1 MKVEDGHVYVALNPK
16 RVKIGGG
23 EEAGDRSAVYDAV
36 MIRADFPILARRI
49 GGKRLVYLDNAATS
63 QKPRQ
68 VLDAL
73 GEYYEEH
80 NANIHRGVHRLAEE
94 ATAAYEGARQKVA
107 RFLGASDATGLVF
120 TRGTTESIN
129 LVAHAWGRKSLGEG
143 DEIVLTEAEH
153 HSNLVP
159 WQLAAQ
165 ATGAK
170 LRFIPI
176 REDGTL
182 DMEEAGRLIGPRTK
196 LVAAIHASNVLGTI
210 NPVEKLTLMAHEAGA
225 LMLVDGAQSAP
236 HMPVD
241 VAELGCDFFAYS
253 GHKMLGPTGVGV
265 LWGRPEILEE
275 MEPFL
280 GGGEMIREVHL
291 EHSTWNE
298 LPHKF
303 EAGTMNIAQAV
314 GLGAA
319 VDYLDELG
327 MENVREHERR
337 LGAYAYRR
345 LLEIEGITLYGPAED
360 RTGLVSF
367 TLPDVHPHDISQ
379 LLDEEGVAVRSGHH
393 CCQPLMR
400 RLGVA
405 ATSRASFY
413 LYNTEDEVDALV
425 EALVRAREF
434 FGAFA

>member
-1 MKVEDGHVYVALNPK
+1 
-16 RVKIGGG
+16 
-23 EEAGDRSAVYDAV
+23 VYD
-36 MIRADFPILARRI
+36 IRKVRRDFPILDRRV
-49 GGKRLVYLDNAATS
+49 GEMKLVYLDNAATS

-68 VLDAL
+68 VLDTL
-73 GEYYEEH
+73 NEYYEVH

-94 ATAAYEGARQKVA
+94 ATALYEGSREKVA
-107 RFLGASDATGLVF
+107 RFLGAPDVRGLIF

-129 LVAHAWGRKSLGEG
+129 LVAHAWGRKNLREG
-143 DEIVLTEAEH
+143 DEILLTEAEH

-159 WQLAAQ
+159 WQLAAR
-165 ATGAK
+165 ATGAR

-182 DMEEAGRLIGPRTK
+182 DMEVASRLIGPRTK
-196 LVAAIHASNVLGTI
+196 MVGCIHSSNVLATV
-210 NPVEKLTLMAHEAGA
+210 NPVERLAELARSVEA

-241 VAELGCDFFAYS
+241 VASLGCDFFACS

-275 MEPFL
+275 MDPFL

-298 LPHKF
+298 LPYKF

-319 VDYLDELG
+319 VDYLDTLG

-337 LGAYAYRR
+337 LGEYAYRR
-345 LLEIEGITLYGPAED
+345 LSEIGDITVYGPEKD
-360 RTGLVSF
+360 RTGLISF
-367 TLPDVHPHDISQ
+367 FLPDVHPHDLSQ
-379 LLDEEGVAVRSGHH
+379 LLDEEGVAIRSGHH
-393 CCQPLMR
+393 CAQPLMR

-405 ATSRASFY
+405 ATARASFY
-413 LYNTEDEVDALV
+413 LYNTEEEVDALLT
-425 EALVRAREF
+425 ALEGARRF
-434 FGAFA
+434 LGAFAR

>member
-1 MKVEDGHVYVALNPK
+1 MYGVE
-16 RVKIGGG
+16 
-23 EEAGDRSAVYDAV
+23 E
-36 MIRADFPILARRI
+36 IRHDFPIL
-49 GGKRLVYLDNAATS
+49 KRKVGENKLVYLDNAATS

-73 GEYYEEH
+73 AEYYEEH

-94 ATAAYEGARQKVA
+94 ATASYEEARQKVA
-107 RFLGASDATGLVF
+107 RFLGAPDMGGLIF

-129 LVAHAWGRKSLGEG
+129 LVAHAWGRKFLREG
-143 DEIVLTEAEH
+143 DEVVLTEAEH

-159 WQLAAQ
+159 WQLAAR

-176 REDGTL
+176 LEDGTL
-182 DMEEAGRLIGPRTK
+182 DLEAAERLIGPRTK
-196 LVAAIHASNVLGTI
+196 LVGCIHASNVLATI
-210 NPVEKLTLMAHEAGA
+210 NPVEKLARMAHEAGA

-236 HMPVD
+236 HLPVS
-241 VAELGCDFFAYS
+241 VETLGCDFFACS

-265 LWGRPEILEE
+265 LWGRPEIMGE
-275 MEPFL
+275 MDPFL

-291 EHSTWNE
+291 DHSTWND

-319 VDYLDELG
+319 VDYLGEQG
-327 MENVREHERR
+327 MENVREHERQ
-337 LGAYAYRR
+337 LGEYAYRR
-345 LLEIEGITLYGPAED
+345 LSELEGVKIYGPMED

-367 TLPDVHPHDISQ
+367 SVPDVHPHDLSQ
-379 LLDEEGVAVRSGHH
+379 LLDEEGIAIRSGHH
-393 CCQPLMR
+393 CAQPLMR

-405 ATSRASFY
+405 ATARASFY
-413 LYNTEDEVDALV
+413 LYNTEKEVDALV

-434 FGAFA
+434 FGALA

>member
-1 MKVEDGHVYVALNPK
+1 MYDVE
-16 RVKIGGG
+16 
-23 EEAGDRSAVYDAV
+23 E
-36 MIRADFPILARRI
+36 IRRDFPILGRRI
-49 GGKRLVYLDNAATS
+49 NYKKLVYLDSAATS

-68 VLDAL
+68 VLHAL
-73 GEYYEEH
+73 SEYYEEH

-94 ATAAYEGARQKVA
+94 ATAAYEGARGKVA
-107 RFLGASDATGLVF
+107 RFLGAPDTTGLIF

-129 LVAHAWGRKSLGEG
+129 LVAHAWGRKALREG
-143 DEIVLTEAEH
+143 DEILLTEAEH

-159 WQLAAQ
+159 WQLAAR

-170 LRFIPI
+170 LHFIPI

-196 LVAAIHASNVLGTI
+196 LVGCIHASNVLATI
-210 NPVEKLTLMAHEAGA
+210 NPVGKLARMAHEAGA

-236 HMPVD
+236 HLPVD
-241 VAELGCDFFAYS
+241 VEALGCDFFTCS
-253 GHKMLGPTGVGV
+253 GHKMLGPTGVGA

-275 MEPFL
+275 MDPFL

-291 EHSTWNE
+291 DHSTYND
-298 LPHKF
+298 LPYKF

-319 VDYLDELG
+319 VDYLDKLG

-337 LGAYAYRR
+337 LGEYAYRR
-345 LLEIEGITLYGPAED
+345 LSELGGVTIYGPKED

-367 TLPDVHPHDISQ
+367 SLPDLHPHDISQ
-379 LLDEEGVAVRSGHH
+379 LLNEEGVAIRSGHH
-393 CCQPLMR
+393 CAQPLMR
-400 RLGVA
+400 RLGVT
-405 ATSRASFY
+405 ATARASFY
-413 LYNTEDEVDALV
+413 LYNTEEEVDALV
-425 EALVRAREF
+425 EGLERAREF
-434 FGAFA
+434 FGALA

>member
-1 MKVEDGHVYVALNPK
+1 MA
-16 RVKIGGG
+16 
-23 EEAGDRSAVYDAV
+23 DRSAVYDAE
-36 MIRADFPILARRI
+36 MIRADFPILARRV
-49 GGKRLVYLDNAATS
+49 GEERLVYLDNAATS
-63 QKPRQ
+63 QKPRA
-68 VLDAL
+68 VLDSLNA
-73 GEYYEEH
+73 YYEEH

-94 ATAAYEGARQKVA
+94 ATAAYEEARGRVA
-107 RFLGASDATGLVF
+107 RFLGAPDPRGLVF

-129 LVAHAWGRKSLGEG
+129 LVAHAWGRKNLGEG

-176 REDGTL
+176 REDGSL

-196 LVAAIHASNVLGTI
+196 LVGCVHASNVLATI
-210 NPVEKLTLMAHEAGA
+210 NPVERFAEMAYEVGA

-236 HMPVD
+236 HMPVS
-241 VAELGCDFFAYS
+241 VETLGCDLFACS

-265 LWGRPEILEE
+265 LWGRPDVLEK
-275 MEPFL
+275 MDPFL

-337 LGAYAYRR
+337 LGEYAYRR
-345 LLEIEGITLYGPAED
+345 LSETEGITIYGPASD

-367 TLPDVHPHDISQ
+367 SLPDMHPHDVSQ
-379 LLDEEGVAVRSGHH
+379 LLDEEGVAIRSGHH

-405 ATSRASFY
+405 TTSRASFY
-413 LYNTEDEVDALV
+413 LYNTEEEVDALV
-425 EALVRAREF
+425 DALVRAREF

>member
-1 MKVEDGHVYVALNPK
+1 MYDVE
-16 RVKIGGG
+16 
-23 EEAGDRSAVYDAV
+23 E
-36 MIRADFPILARRI
+36 IRRDFPILDRRI
-49 GGKRLVYLDNAATS
+49 GDKRLVYLDNAATS

-68 VLDAL
+68 VIQAL
-73 GEYYEEH
+73 TDYYEQH

-94 ATAAYEGARQKVA
+94 ATAAYEEARQKVA
-107 RFLGASDATGLVF
+107 WFLDTPDATGLIF

-129 LVAHAWGRKSLGEG
+129 LVAHAWGRKFLREG
-143 DEIVLTEAEH
+143 DEMVLTEAEH

-176 REDGTL
+176 QDDGTL
-182 DMEEAGRLIGPRTK
+182 DMEAAEHLIGPKTR
-196 LVAAIHASNVLGTI
+196 LVGCIHASNVLATI
-210 NPVEKLTLMAHEAGA
+210 NPVEELAELAHDEGA

-236 HMPVD
+236 HLPVD
-241 VAELGCDFFAYS
+241 VMKLGCDFFACS

-275 MEPFL
+275 MDPFL

-291 EHSTWNE
+291 DHSTWND
-298 LPHKF
+298 LPYKF

-327 MENVREHERR
+327 METLREHERW
-337 LGAYAYRR
+337 LGEYAYRR
-345 LLEIEGITLYGPAED
+345 LSEIEGITVYGPSQD

-367 TLPDVHPHDISQ
+367 SLPDVHPHDLSQ
-379 LLDEEGVAVRSGHH
+379 LLDEEGIAIRSGHH
-393 CCQPLMR
+393 CAQPLMR

-405 ATSRASFY
+405 ATARASFY
-413 LYNTEDEVDALV
+413 LYNTDEEVDTLV

-434 FGAFA
+434 FGAFAR

>member
-1 MKVEDGHVYVALNPK
+1 MYDV
-16 RVKIGGG
+16 G
-23 EEAGDRSAVYDAV
+23 E
-36 MIRADFPILARRI
+36 IRHDFPILEREVN
-49 GGKRLVYLDNAATS
+49 GEKLVYLDNAATS
-63 QKPRQ
+63 QKPRP

-73 GEYYEEH
+73 SRYYELH

-94 ATAAYEGARQKVA
+94 ATAAYEEAREKVA
-107 RFLGASDATGLVF
+107 RFLGAPDPTSLIF

-129 LVAHAWGRKSLGEG
+129 LVAYAWGRKYLREG
-143 DEIVLTEAEH
+143 DDVVLTEAEH

-165 ATGAK
+165 STGAR
-170 LRFIPI
+170 LRFIPV
-176 REDGTL
+176 RDDGTL
-182 DMEEAGRLIGPRTK
+182 DMEEAGRLISAHTK
-196 LVAAIHASNVLGTI
+196 LVGCIHASNVLATI
-210 NPVEKLTLMAHEAGA
+210 NPVEELARMAHEVGA

-236 HMPVD
+236 HLPVNIRS
-241 VAELGCDFFAYS
+241 LGCDFFACS

-265 LWGRPEILEE
+265 LWGKPEILDE
-275 MEPFL
+275 MDPFL

-291 EHSTWNE
+291 DYSTYND
-298 LPHKF
+298 LPFKF

-319 VDYLDELG
+319 VDYLDDLG
-327 MENVREHERR
+327 MENVRNHERS
-337 LGAYAYRR
+337 LGEYAYRR
-345 LLEIEGITLYGPAED
+345 LSEFEGITIYGPEKD

-367 TLPDVHPHDISQ
+367 SLPEVHPHDLSQ
-379 LLDEEGVAVRSGHH
+379 LLDEKGIAIRSGHH
-393 CCQPLMR
+393 CAQPLMR

-425 EALVRAREF
+425 VALARAREF
-434 FGAFA
+434 FGTFTEVRPS

>member
-1 MKVEDGHVYVALNPK
+1 
-16 RVKIGGG
+16 
-23 EEAGDRSAVYDAV
+23 VYDV
-36 MIRADFPILARRI
+36 EEIRHDFPILEREVN
-49 GGKRLVYLDNAATS
+49 GKRLVYLDNAATS

-68 VLDAL
+68 VIQAL
-73 GEYYEEH
+73 TGYYERH

-94 ATAAYEGARQKVA
+94 ATAAYEEARQKVA
-107 RFLGASDATGLVF
+107 RFIGAPDTRALIF

-129 LVAHAWGRKSLGEG
+129 LVAHAWGRKFLREG
-143 DEIVLTEAEH
+143 DEVVLTEAEH

-176 REDGTL
+176 QDDGTL
-182 DMEEAGRLIGPRTK
+182 DLEEAERLIGPKTG
-196 LVAAIHASNVLGTI
+196 LVGCIHASNVLATI
-210 NPVEKLTLMAHEAGA
+210 NPVEQLAELAHENQA

-236 HMPVD
+236 HLPVD
-241 VAELGCDFFAYS
+241 VEALGCDFFACS

-275 MEPFL
+275 MDPFM

-291 EHSTWNE
+291 DHSTWND
-298 LPHKF
+298 LPYKF

-327 MENVREHERR
+327 MENVREHERW
-337 LGAYAYRR
+337 LGEYAHRR
-345 LLEIEGITLYGPAED
+345 LSEIEGITVYGPEKD

-367 TLPDVHPHDISQ
+367 SLPDVHPHDLSQ
-379 LLDEEGVAVRSGHH
+379 LLDEEGVAIRSGHH
-393 CCQPLMR
+393 CAQPLMR

-405 ATSRASFY
+405 ATARASFY
-413 LYNTEDEVDALV
+413 LYNTDEEVDTLV
-425 EALVRAREF
+425 EALVGAREF
-434 FGAFA
+434 FGAFTR

>member
-1 MKVEDGHVYVALNPK
+1 MYGVE
-16 RVKIGGG
+16 
-23 EEAGDRSAVYDAV
+23 E
-36 MIRADFPILARRI
+36 IRRDFPILERKV
-49 GGKRLVYLDNAATS
+49 GESRLVYLDNAATS

-73 GEYYEEH
+73 AEYYEKH

-94 ATAAYEGARQKVA
+94 ATASYEVARQKVA
-107 RFLGASDATGLVF
+107 RFLGAPDVGGLIF

-129 LVAHAWGRKSLGEG
+129 LVAHAWGRKVLREG
-143 DEIVLTEAEH
+143 DEVVLTEAEH

-176 REDGTL
+176 LEDGTL
-182 DMEEAGRLIGPRTK
+182 DLEAAERLIGSRTK
-196 LVAAIHASNVLGTI
+196 LVGCIHASNVLATI
-210 NPVEKLTLMAHEAGA
+210 NPVEKLARMAHEAGA

-236 HMPVD
+236 HLPVS
-241 VAELGCDFFAYS
+241 VEALGCDFFACS

-265 LWGRPEILEE
+265 LWGRPEILDE
-275 MEPFL
+275 MDPFL

-291 EHSTWNE
+291 DYSTWNA
-298 LPHKF
+298 LPYKF

-319 VDYLDELG
+319 VDYLGELG

-337 LGAYAYRR
+337 LGKYAYRR
-345 LLEIEGITLYGPAED
+345 LSELEGVEIYGPMED

-367 TLPDVHPHDISQ
+367 SLPDVHPHDLSQ
-379 LLDEEGVAVRSGHH
+379 LLDEEGIAIRSGHH
-393 CCQPLMR
+393 CAQPLMR

-405 ATSRASFY
+405 ATARASFY
-413 LYNTEDEVDALV
+413 LYNTEKEVDALV

-434 FGAFA
+434 FGVLA

>member
-1 MKVEDGHVYVALNPK
+1 MYGVDE
-16 RVKIGGG
+16 
-23 EEAGDRSAVYDAV
+23 
-36 MIRADFPILARRI
+36 IRRDFPILDRRI
-49 GGKRLVYLDNAATS
+49 DGKTLVYLDNAATS

-73 GEYYEEH
+73 AKYYEEH

-94 ATAAYEGARQKVA
+94 ATAAYEEARQKVA
-107 RFLGASDATGLVF
+107 RFLGARDTRGLIF

-129 LVAHAWGRKSLGEG
+129 LVAHAWGRKVLRED
-143 DEIVLTEAEH
+143 DEVVLTEAEH

-159 WQLAAQ
+159 WQLTAR

-176 REDGTL
+176 RENGIL
-182 DMEEAGRLIGPRTK
+182 DLEAAERLIGPRTK
-196 LVAAIHASNVLGTI
+196 LVGCIHASNVLATI
-210 NPVEKLTLMAHEAGA
+210 NPVERLIRMAHDVGA

-236 HMPVD
+236 HLPVD
-241 VAELGCDFFAYS
+241 VEELGCDFYACS

-275 MEPFL
+275 MDPFL

-291 EHSTWNE
+291 DHSTWND
-298 LPHKF
+298 LPYKF

-319 VDYLDELG
+319 VDYLGELG
-327 MENVREHERR
+327 MQNVREHERR
-337 LGAYAYRR
+337 LGEYAYRR
-345 LLEIEGITLYGPAED
+345 LSELEGITIYGPKEG

-367 TLPDVHPHDISQ
+367 SLPDIHPHDLSQ
-379 LLDEEGVAVRSGHH
+379 LLDEEGIAIRSGHH
-393 CCQPLMR
+393 CAQPLMR

-405 ATSRASFY
+405 ATARASFY
-413 LYNTEDEVDALV
+413 LYNTEEEVDALV

-434 FGAFA
+434 FGVFA

>member
-1 MKVEDGHVYVALNPK
+1 
-16 RVKIGGG
+16 
-23 EEAGDRSAVYDAV
+23 VYDV
-36 MIRADFPILARRI
+36 EEIRHDFPILEREVN
-49 GGKRLVYLDNAATS
+49 GKRLIYLDNAATS

-68 VLDAL
+68 VIQAL
-73 GEYYEEH
+73 TGYYERH

-94 ATAAYEGARQKVA
+94 ATAAYEEARQKVGC
-107 RFLGASDATGLVF
+107 FIGAPDTRALIF

-129 LVAHAWGRKSLGEG
+129 LIAHAWGRKFLREG
-143 DEIVLTEAEH
+143 DEVVLTEAEH

-176 REDGTL
+176 QDDGTL
-182 DMEEAGRLIGPRTK
+182 DLEEAERLIGPKTG
-196 LVAAIHASNVLGTI
+196 LVGCIHASNVVATI
-210 NPVEKLTLMAHEAGA
+210 NPVEKLAELAHENHA

-236 HMPVD
+236 HLPVD
-241 VAELGCDFFAYS
+241 VEALGCDFFACS

-275 MEPFL
+275 MDPFM

-291 EHSTWNE
+291 DHSTWND
-298 LPHKF
+298 LPYKF

-327 MENVREHERR
+327 MENVREHERW
-337 LGAYAYRR
+337 LGEYAHRR
-345 LLEIEGITLYGPAED
+345 LSEIEGITVYGPEKD

-367 TLPDVHPHDISQ
+367 SLPDVHPHDLSQ
-379 LLDEEGVAVRSGHH
+379 LLDEEGVAIRSGHH
-393 CCQPLMR
+393 CAQPLMR

-405 ATSRASFY
+405 ATARASFY
-413 LYNTEDEVDALV
+413 LYNTDEEVDALV
-425 EALVRAREF
+425 EALVGAREF
-434 FGAFA
+434 FGAFAR